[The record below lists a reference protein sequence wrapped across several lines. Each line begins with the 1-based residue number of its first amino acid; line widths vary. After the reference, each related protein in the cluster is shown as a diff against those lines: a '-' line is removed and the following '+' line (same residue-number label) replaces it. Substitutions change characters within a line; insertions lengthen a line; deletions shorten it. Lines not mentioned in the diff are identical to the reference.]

1 MVSSDLPA
9 EADSR
14 DALVLNRSGSRV
26 ANNSGARLANSSGAM
41 AAKISS
47 GALAANVESEE
58 LREFLQGM
66 QMIQT
71 QMNTGLGKILQDMML

>member
-41 AAKISS
+41 AANSS